1 MSKKKKILEEETN
14 MEDPIRIQPRPIS
27 PNMVNTITLSTDMT
41 TLYLI
46 EGNNRV
52 IPYSLHAIGGVYI
65 GLIGG
70 QLTVVSALEP
80 MPDPGT
86 KPILAAT
93 NRSITATEEPEGRP
107 IRRVKSVKLDTK
119 RAQWSALF
127 VRQNLGLVLI
137 GATDIDVSRPGES
150 DDLEAEGYVFDLRE
164 GYVNI
169 RKAGDSLI
177 AVSVPTPS
185 L

>member
-1 MSKKKKILEEETN
+1 

-119 RAQWSALF
+119 QIGRAH
-127 VRQNLGLVLI
+127 V
-137 GATDIDVSRPGES
+137 
-150 DDLEAEGYVFDLRE
+150 
-164 GYVNI
+164 
-169 RKAGDSLI
+169 
-177 AVSVPTPS
+177 
-185 L
+185 

>member
-1 MSKKKKILEEETN
+1 
-14 MEDPIRIQPRPIS
+14 
-27 PNMVNTITLSTDMT
+27 
-41 TLYLI
+41 
-46 EGNNRV
+46 
-52 IPYSLHAIGGVYI
+52 
-65 GLIGG
+65 
-70 QLTVVSALEP
+70 
-80 MPDPGT
+80 
-86 KPILAAT
+86 
-93 NRSITATEEPEGRP
+93 
-107 IRRVKSVKLDTK
+107 VKLDTK